1 MSPLYC
7 QVLPYFISPLSTSN
21 IFFLCITRV
30 RLQEEWKMELGWVG
44 GRWLSRQQFVN
55 QAEQIQSWDWQGP
68 GDAVHECVG
77 GREFDSACFTWR
89 NMLEVWSYSINT
101 LPLPISPLLI
111 FFSPPFSFFV
121 SLSFLLCAQ
130 THANTRAHFTSLAH
144 SLPSIFF
151 LCHRRTISSRDQ
163 CGTETL
169 INIFS
174 LSVPVVLSNN
184 TMASLGMMLNK
195 SVIYRRCSQ
204 DM

>member
-1 MSPLYC
+1 
-7 QVLPYFISPLSTSN
+7 
-21 IFFLCITRV
+21 
-30 RLQEEWKMELGWVG
+30 
-44 GRWLSRQQFVN
+44 
-55 QAEQIQSWDWQGP
+55 
-68 GDAVHECVG
+68 
-77 GREFDSACFTWR
+77 
-89 NMLEVWSYSINT
+89 MLEVWSYSINT

-204 DM
+204 DMLSCVMSYLMLPHTMGHIVYHKQKYSCASAPMLDYESCIKCNFYRRTTRFCVFKPAFGQFWPTTSARPYLLPVWEN